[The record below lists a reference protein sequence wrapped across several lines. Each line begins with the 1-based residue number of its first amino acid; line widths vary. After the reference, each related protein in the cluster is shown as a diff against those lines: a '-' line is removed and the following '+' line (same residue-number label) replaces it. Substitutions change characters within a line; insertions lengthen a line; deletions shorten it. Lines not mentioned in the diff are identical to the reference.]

1 MRLKWECP
9 LPCCSNSSPDDFES
23 PIFCHGGYVYYACK
37 GSTGADFHIVDAAT
51 GEDHV
56 HSFDRALWV
65 HASSLFAFAYRGRVI
80 YCFDDLLEAE
90 GTQVLHRLRMPGN
103 VQRYLLYGHMLII
116 DCGRLLGVDLT
127 TFTIAWVLQLDGDK
141 PYGTG
146 ELAPFGDLITC
157 YGRNQLLFVN
167 PLDGSITNTISIPR
181 INKLYSPI
189 PLDDGTLLIGCT
201 NWTNAG
207 ILRYHPEE
215 KRILWRHK
223 RQFQGPQ
230 LNCRLWHEEG
240 RTYWVKNDTEL
251 ICLSDDTGEELFQL
265 RTAPWLYTPL
275 EFRDGRILFGT
286 SGANGYINCADAVT
300 GEMLWNMH
308 LLNGCSYYAVHDET
322 VLVGDFSKQIFR
334 LDMRDGSV
342 IDQLQVDGQVVG
354 RIAVHDNRLYTVLWE
369 NDEKPQRL
377 LCIQLD

>member
-9 LPCCSNSSPDDFES
+9 LTSSNGSSPDDFES

-37 GSTGADFHIVDAAT
+37 GSTGTDFHIVDAAT

-90 GTQVLHRLRMPGN
+90 GTQVLHRLRMPGS

-116 DCGRLLGVDLT
+116 DCGRLLGVDLDA
-127 TFTIAWVLQLDGDK
+127 FTIAWVLQLDSEK
-141 PYGTG
+141 HYRTG

-157 YGRNQLLFVN
+157 YGRDQLLFVN
-167 PLDGSITNTISIPR
+167 PMDGSIVDTLRIPR
-181 INKLYSPI
+181 IDKLYRPVAL
-189 PLDDGTLLIGCT
+189 PDGTLLIGYT

-207 ILRYHPEE
+207 VLRYHPEE

-240 RTYWVKNDTEL
+240 RTYWVKNYTEM

-275 EFRDGRILFGT
+275 DFRDGRILFGT
-286 SGANGYINCADAVT
+286 SGGNGYINCADALT
-300 GEMLWNMH
+300 GEMLWNVY

-322 VLVGDFSKQIFR
+322 VMVGDFSQRILR
-334 LDMRDGSV
+334 LAIRDGS
-342 IDQLQVDGQVVG
+342 IIEELPVDSAVVG
-354 RIAVHDNRLYTVLWE
+354 RISVQENRLYTVLWE
-369 NDEKPQRL
+369 NEEKPQRL
-377 LCIQLD
+377 VCIQLD